1 LYAAP
6 SISISSIAD
15 KQDYWRLPSSAT
27 LLDVIR
33 AVRADEATHRFVNHS
48 LANLDQQK
56 DFNPFAIGEPGA
68 EVRGQSWG
76 FTRDQ
81 SKEFARKSQE
91 VLMVESAKA
100 AEGRGH

>member
-1 LYAAP
+1 
-6 SISISSIAD
+6 
-15 KQDYWRLPSSAT
+15 
-27 LLDVIR
+27 VIR

-68 EVRGQSWG
+68 EVRGQCWG

-91 VLMVESAKA
+91 VLMVESAKV
-100 AEGRGH
+100 AEGRV

>member
-1 LYAAP
+1 
-6 SISISSIAD
+6 
-15 KQDYWRLPSSAT
+15 
-27 LLDVIR
+27 
-33 AVRADEATHRFVNHS
+33 
-48 LANLDQQK
+48 
-56 DFNPFAIGEPGA
+56 
-68 EVRGQSWG
+68 VRGQSWG